1 MRSSTPRGFHGLR
14 HLIQLWE
21 RQWRVLGSF
30 VQLLGS
36 WVQLVSLGLLG
47 GLALLGDPFGLR
59 EKSVREIVGLPG
71 GTV

>member
-1 MRSSTPRGFHGLR
+1 MGLR
-14 HLIQLWE
+14 HLVQLWG

-47 GLALLGDPFGLR
+47 GLALLGDPFGLG
-59 EKSVREIVGLPG
+59 EKIVREVVGVPG
-71 GTV
+71 ATV

>member
-1 MRSSTPRGFHGLR
+1 MGLR
-14 HLIQLWE
+14 HLVQLWG
-21 RQWRVLGSF
+21 RQWRVLGGL
-30 VQLLGS
+30 VQLLGN

-59 EKSVREIVGLPG
+59 EKIVREVVGVPW